1 MESAVQRQQS
11 IDLRRLR
18 LYASHGQTCFMLLNR
33 EGCIEL
39 IREKKGQVD
48 MEFVFLQYT
57 SST

>member
-1 MESAVQRQQS
+1 
-11 IDLRRLR
+11 
-18 LYASHGQTCFMLLNR
+18 MLLNR